1 VGVTAGAVLGAVARA
16 VVEERGGSGIGNAA
30 SPLVETPRVN
40 MAQFLPQHCT
50 EAELLAEDPQLQ
62 RLTDANCRLCSVYGN
77 TIHQNDG
84 THLDGG
90 IGVTK
95 DAKWQRL
102 YLWVPSGQLLLYDL
116 PNG

>member
-1 VGVTAGAVLGAVARA
+1 
-16 VVEERGGSGIGNAA
+16 
-30 SPLVETPRVN
+30 
-40 MAQFLPQHCT
+40 MAHFLPRHCT
-50 EAELLAEDPQLQ
+50 EAKLHAEDPQLQ
-62 RLTDANCRLCSVYGN
+62 WLTNVDSWLCSVYSN
-77 TIHQNDG
+77 AIHQNDG

-90 IGVTK
+90 IGVAK